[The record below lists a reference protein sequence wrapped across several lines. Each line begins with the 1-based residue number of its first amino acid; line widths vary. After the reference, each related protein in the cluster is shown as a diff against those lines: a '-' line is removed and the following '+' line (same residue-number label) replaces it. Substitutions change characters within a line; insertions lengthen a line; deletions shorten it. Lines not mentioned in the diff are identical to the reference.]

1 MKIVKKQTNS
11 KSCIICGMNNEL
23 GVKAPFYEGE
33 DGTLIS
39 RFTYKPEHQSYPE
52 RVHGGMITC
61 MLDEL
66 AGRVIW
72 TVEPDILAVTTKIEV
87 RFRKPVPYNEELIG
101 TAKLITNSKR
111 GYTAIA
117 KIMSQ
122 EGKVLADADVTY
134 LKMPAKMISGADMDE
149 ELDMYIPDDVKEIP
163 LPDEI

>member
-1 MKIVKKQTNS
+1 MD
-11 KSCIICGMNNEL
+11 C
-23 GVKAPFYEGE
+23 
-33 DGTLIS
+33 
-39 RFTYKPEHQSYPE
+39 R
-52 RVHGGMITC
+52 
-61 MLDEL
+61 
-66 AGRVIW
+66 AGY
-72 TVEPDILAVTTKIEV
+72 LAVTTKIEV